1 MSDPAPPERPAS
13 LRAEQ
18 VAQTRAALVA
28 AGRRLFGENGFRA
41 TSVED
46 LAREARVTT
55 GALYHHFPTKTAL
68 FEAVFMQAHTDLM
81 TASTQAAQGA
91 SSDLDELARGFDAF
105 LDGVLQ
111 PDVQRILILDGP
123 AVLGLA
129 RFTELDERYAHAMI
143 VHALK
148 SAAQAGTIG
157 VDDPDDHDPAAARRP
172 DPGRH
177 AHREFARP
185 GRNAPRRR
193 RVDAGA
199 AEQLH
204 SRRVR
209 FDARPIRP
217 VKMLMRGCWC
227 HDASATAGPVG
238 SVPPARHAVLAVVER
253 GRRAREQRC
262 RGGLPDVLHD
272 AAPIGG
278 RTAARRPA

>member
-68 FEAVFMQAHTDLM
+68 FEAVFMQAHADLL
-81 TASTQAAQGA
+81 TVSTRAAQGA

-143 VHALK
+143 VHALQ
-148 SAAQAGTIG
+148 SAAQAGSIE
-157 VDDPDDHDPAAARRP
+157 VDDPDTTTRLLLGALTRGAMLIANSP
-172 DPGRH
+172 DP
-177 AHREFARP
+177 
-185 GRNAPRRR
+185 
-193 RVDAGA
+193 
-199 AEQLH
+199 
-204 SRRVR
+204 
-209 FDARPIRP
+209 
-217 VKMLMRGCWC
+217 VK
-227 HDASATAGPVG
+227 T
-238 SVPPARHAVLAVVER
+238 RHAVAESM
-253 GRRAREQRC
+253 RA
-262 RGGLPDVLHD
+262 LLNSF
-272 AAPIGG
+272 
-278 RTAARRPA
+278 TASA